1 MILGINTKN
10 NRIKLFSLMRDLYLD
25 LPDGSGNKQNL
36 NYTMAYGGP
45 EHILK
50 TINYNFNL
58 TVDKFIHINLH
69 SLPTIIDKLVGI
81 ELNIT
86 SDELNYINSFIV
98 SIDKENSTTTEKLTT
113 SGTQTLN
120 GTQAAAYCRIRST
133 EGRDFKRT
141 ERQRDVLAA
150 LFEKFKT
157 SSISDLTVM
166 MNDILPLVS
175 TNLTN
180 TEIMSIASKVL
191 SMGVPTIEQSRFP
204 LDGKSEMIATDML
217 HLTTDIDETTKD
229 IHNFLYSLD

>member
-1 MILGINTKN
+1 MILGIDTKN
-10 NRIKLFSLMRDLYLD
+10 NRLKLFSLMRDLYLD

-45 EHILK
+45 ELILK

-58 TVDKFIHINLH
+58 TVDKFIHVSLRT
-69 SLPTIIDKLVGI
+69 LPTIIDKLGGI

-86 SDELNYINSFIV
+86 SDELNYINSYITN
-98 SIDKENSTTTEKLTT
+98 IDNENGTNTEKITT
-113 SGTQTLN
+113 AGLQTLN
-120 GTQAAAYCRIRST
+120 GTQAAAYCRIRYT

-157 SSISDLTVM
+157 ASITDLATM

-217 HLTTDIDETTKD
+217 HLTTDIEETTKD
-229 IHNFLYSLD
+229 IHKFLYSLD